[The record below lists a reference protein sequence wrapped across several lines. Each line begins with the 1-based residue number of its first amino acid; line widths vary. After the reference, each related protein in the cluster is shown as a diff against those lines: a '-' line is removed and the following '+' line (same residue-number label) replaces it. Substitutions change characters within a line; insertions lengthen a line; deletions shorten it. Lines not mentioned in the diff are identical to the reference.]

1 MACVYI
7 LESQKDKRFYIGSTE
22 NLEKRLF
29 RHNQGYEKATK
40 PHRPYAVVFKQEC
53 SSIEEA
59 RFLELKIKKWKRR
72 DFILKIINS
81 GVVY

>member
-1 MACVYI
+1 MAYVYI

-22 NLEKRLF
+22 SLEKRLF
-29 RHNQGYEKATK
+29 RHNQGYEKSTK
-40 PHRPYAVVFKQEC
+40 PYRPYIVVFKQKC
-53 SSIEEA
+53 LNIEEA

-72 DFILKIINS
+72 DFILKIISS